1 MTDLEAASS
10 FLRSRLRP
18 RPQLVPLIE
27 RDRLLAWVDAEG
39 PPRLVWIGAPP
50 GAGKTTMM
58 EQAHARLGLHGGFRA
73 WLSLTDQEATT
84 AAFSAALI
92 HAVAV
97 SARGDPATGRGE
109 LTDVFAQL
117 CEGRHIWL
125 FLDDWDRAQSQETE
139 AVLRLILAEYGGGI
153 TVVVGSRTAST
164 LASAALLMRGGII
177 RFDFDNLCFT
187 RAEIAGCT
195 GAVPSAGD
203 LDRMWTETHGWPA
216 LVQLARLGMVQQR
229 SVGGPGGPGGDA
241 FPDAMIAD
249 YVSEEILGA
258 LSPRERQATITGALF
273 DELSA
278 DLLDIVLDRSDSG
291 EPIEALRRRHLIA
304 EAGSSANWYRMMPV
318 LAAHVRKRHC
328 GPGRVIPV
336 GRVEAVCDFLV
347 RFGRHDDAVRFAL
360 RAGAPEMAAAL
371 FERGAGYLL
380 TMRWG
385 FETIRLFREFDIP
398 GIERFPQLA
407 LAMIY
412 LDLQE
417 ERVARARAAFERL
430 RGEGAAPADVGDP
443 NLRLAFSVVEG
454 LLCLVEDREMP
465 VRVTAAMETALDENS
480 IGPVASR
487 SALCVLVSHYLD
499 TGEYAEGLLRASV
512 ALLSAGGE
520 APYVSDY
527 LDLCL
532 SLANGA
538 LGNMAEAE
546 AHARSVERRNAVG
559 RGLPEEAMVNA
570 YASFLLA
577 QIRYETGDIE
587 GAWEISRDSAPALPE
602 RHGWLPAY
610 EAATPTVASL
620 LRRKEGIEP
629 ALHFLREQQGAARRN
644 GFDRLEL
651 VATAS
656 EMHQLVLAGLIEEAR
671 KIAEQPTVRR
681 ILSGAE
687 IDSRALRLAPGLFAG
702 AVRLALCVGDLAR
715 AKQMLA
721 TLRAFDRHR
730 TNERL
735 QIPLMTLEASL
746 LHLSGAADPCA
757 AICGDIGR
765 RLTRSGRWTCLADEP
780 RALVTPLLA
789 QILPK
794 LDVVASGQTA
804 FVIQLIESQC
814 KGAVR
819 KNGHAGPHLSPRERE
834 VLEML
839 ADGYSAKEMANQLG
853 LMESTLKGYRKAL
866 FSKLNAHT
874 RSRALRAAREL
885 NLIEMRSPL

>member
-1 MTDLEAASS
+1 MTDLAAASS

-18 RPQLVPLIE
+18 RPQLVPLVE
-27 RDRLLAWVDAEG
+27 RDRLLAWLDADV
-39 PPRLVWIGAPP
+39 PSRLVWIGAPP

-58 EQAHARLGLHGGFRA
+58 EQAYARVGSCGGFRA

-92 HAVAV
+92 HAVAL
-97 SARGDPATGRGE
+97 SARDEPAEPGRDLPE
-109 LTDVFAQL
+109 AFSQL
-117 CEGRHIWL
+117 CGGRHIWL
-125 FLDDWDRAQSQETE
+125 FLDDWDRAECAETE
-139 AVLRLILAEYGGGI
+139 AVLRLILAEYPGGI
-153 TVVVGSRTAST
+153 TVVVGSRTASPLT
-164 LASAALLMRGGII
+164 SAALLMRGGII

-187 RAEIAGCT
+187 RGEIAGCA
-195 GAVPSAGD
+195 GADPSAGD
-203 LDRMWTETHGWPA
+203 LDAIWTETHGWPA
-216 LVQLARLGMVQQR
+216 LVQLARLGMMQR
-229 SVGGPGGPGGDA
+229 RSFGGSGDDA

-258 LSPRERQATITGALF
+258 LVSPERQAMICGALF

-278 DLLDIVLDRSDSG
+278 DLLDIILERSDSM
-291 EPIEALRRRHLIA
+291 ESIDALRRRHLIA

-318 LAAHVRKRHC
+318 LAAHVRRRRFA
-328 GPGRVIPV
+328 PSRAIPV
-336 GRVEAVCDFLV
+336 RQIEAVCDFLV
-347 RFGRHDDAVRFAL
+347 RFGRHDDAVRFVL

-407 LAMIY
+407 LALIY

-430 RGEGAAPADVGDP
+430 RGEDAALARVDDA

-480 IGPVASR
+480 IGPVALR

-499 TGEYAEGLLRASV
+499 TGDYAEGLLRASV
-512 ALLSAGGE
+512 ALLSAGAD

-559 RGLPEEAMVNA
+559 RGFPEEAMVTA

-629 ALHFLREQQGAARRN
+629 ALHFLHDQQGAARRN

-656 EMHQLVLAGLIEEAR
+656 EMHQLALAGRIEEAR

-687 IDSRALRLAPGLFAG
+687 IDSRASRLAPGLFAG
-702 AVRLALCVGDLAR
+702 AIRLALCGGDLAR
-715 AKQMLA
+715 AKQMLG
-721 TLRAFDRHR
+721 TLKSFDRHGA
-730 TNERL
+730 NERL

-746 LHLSGAADPCA
+746 MHLSGAAEPCV

-765 RLTRSGRWTCLADEP
+765 RLTRSGRWTYLADEP

-794 LDVVASGQTA
+794 LDAVASGQTA
-804 FVIQLIESQC
+804 FVVQLLEGQC
-814 KGAVR
+814 KGVAR
-819 KNGHAGPHLSPRERE
+819 KISHGGPHLSPRERE

-885 NLIEMRSPL
+885 NLIETRSSL